1 MIPIV
6 QLQFINYLIQ
16 TQDKSLLMVN
26 SIDDTFFSDYS
37 SEYKFIRDHISQYG
51 QIPDKLT
58 FINKYPDFDLI
69 EVSENPNYLVDE
81 LYNDRNK
88 RLMAKIFN
96 QVRDRINADDVKSA
110 MEIFNSSSQDL
121 LQASH
126 VDCVDILEDR
136 SRYDAYVERTQDF
149 SKYYVTT
156 GFDELDE
163 VIGGWDKLEELAT
176 IVARPGV
183 GKSWI
188 LLKCAIA
195 AAKQG
200 LTVGLYSGEMSER
213 KVGYRFD
220 TLVGHISNRSIIQGN
235 IDVINSYKM
244 FLDGLNNQ
252 FSGTIKVITPR
263 MIKHAATVTDL
274 DAFIEK
280 EHLDMLCIDQHSLMD
295 DQRRAKDPVTR
306 ASNISTDLKNLQVL
320 RQIPII
326 AVSQQNRATTDETA
340 VIDVSRI
347 AQSDKIG
354 QDSTVVIFLEQK
366 DNVLT
371 LHLAKARDG
380 GSGKKFKYAIDLD
393 KGIFDFLPSEDDALM
408 GAQCDD
414 LRREFE
420 PNSSYAGEAPF

>member
-1 MIPIV
+1 MV
-6 QLQFINYLIQ
+6 QLQFINFLIQ
-16 TQDKSLLMVN
+16 SGDKSLLMVN
-26 SIDDTFFSDYS
+26 SIDDTFFS
-37 SEYKFIRDHISQYG
+37 EYTQEFKFIRNHITQYG
-51 QIPDKLT
+51 QLPDRLT
-58 FINKYPDFDLI
+58 FLNKFPDFDFI
-69 EVSENPNYLVDE
+69 EVTENPNYLVDE

-96 QVRDRINADDVKSA
+96 RVRDCINADDVKTA
-110 MEIFNSSSQDL
+110 MEVFNSASQDL
-121 LQASH
+121 LSASH
-126 VDCVDILEDR
+126 IDCVDILQDK
-136 SRYDAYVERTQDF
+136 SRYEAYVERTQDF
-149 SKYYVTT
+149 SKFYVKT
-156 GFDELDE
+156 GFDELDT
-163 VIGGWDKLEELAT
+163 VIGGWDRLEELAT

-195 AAKQG
+195 AAQQG

-220 TLVGHISNRSIIQGN
+220 TLVGHVSNRGIIQGN
-235 IDVINSYKM
+235 IDVMTQYKM
-244 FLDGLNNQ
+244 FLDNLNKQ
-252 FSGTIKVITPR
+252 FTGTIKVITPR

-280 EHLDMLCIDQHSLMD
+280 EHLDMLCIDQHSLME

-306 ASNISTDLKNLQVL
+306 AANISTDLKQLQVL

-326 AVSQQNRATTDETA
+326 AVSQQNRAATDDTQ

-366 DNVLT
+366 DGVLT

-380 GSGKKFKYAIDLD
+380 GSGQKLKYAIDLD
-393 KGIFDFLPSEDDALM
+393 KGVFNFMPNEDDALD
-408 GAQCDD
+408 GSQCQN
-414 LRREFE
+414 LQQEFE
-420 PNSSYAGEAPF
+420 PNYSYTGAAPF

>member
-1 MIPIV
+1 MT
-6 QLQFINYLIQ
+6 QLQFLNYLIN

-37 SEYKFIRDHISQYG
+37 TEFKFIREHISTYG

-58 FINKYPDFDLI
+58 FVNKFPDFDII
-69 EVSENPNYLVDE
+69 EVNENPNYLVDE

-110 MEIFNSSSQDL
+110 MQIFNSASQDL

-126 VDCVDILEDR
+126 IDCVDILKDQT
-136 SRYDAYVERTQDF
+136 RYDAYVERTQDF
-149 SKYYVTT
+149 SKYYVKT
-156 GFDELDE
+156 GFDELDD

-195 AAKQG
+195 AAEQG

-220 TLVGHISNRSIIQGN
+220 TLVGHISNRSIVQGN
-235 IDVINSYKM
+235 VDVINSYKM
-244 FLDGLNNQ
+244 FLDSVNSR
-252 FSGTIKVITPR
+252 FKGTIKVITPK

-280 EHLDMLCIDQHSLMD
+280 EHLDMLCIDQHSLME

-306 ASNISTDLKNLQVL
+306 AANISTDLKQLQVL

-326 AVSQQNRATTDETA
+326 AVSQQNRSAVDETSK
-340 VIDVSRI
+340 IDVSHI

-371 LHLAKARDG
+371 LNLAKARDG
-380 GSGKKFKYAIDLD
+380 GSGQKFKYAIDLD
-393 KGIFDFLPSEDDALM
+393 KGIFNFVANEDDALN
-408 GAQCDD
+408 GSGCSD
-414 LRREFE
+414 LQKEFE
-420 PNSSYAGEAPF
+420 PNYAYDGGAPF